1 MGGDD
6 WVRDK
11 KVTVIKI
18 TFARFLLS
26 YLLISLNWKYALGL
40 DADFA
45 LAFIFCLLNEIAF
58 SIISTFII
66 SRTKKKHFIVPGSHS
81 DIIVKILETEL
92 EKPYTSWPELPPYE
106 LINAVTKLY
115 ELGSIP
121 KSEFLLTPREITQ
134 ILQAISK
141 SENTT

>member
-1 MGGDD
+1 M
-6 WVRDK
+6 RDK